1 MMGLPENAAKHAL
14 YNTGN
19 NSADM
24 AATWYFE
31 NMDNPGISQ
40 LIDIFSTFGTSEGEE
55 AEERRSCRR
64 WGSSALG
71 IS

>member
-19 NSADM
+19 NNSDM

-31 NMDNPGISQ
+31 NMDNPGN
-40 LIDIFSTFGTSEGEE
+40 
-55 AEERRSCRR
+55 
-64 WGSSALG
+64 
-71 IS
+71 